1 MSLEHNPIAQLV
13 TQIQNKWKE
22 EVTPFPL
29 LKLVRWLIIPEQARL
44 YEGFLRLESTAS
56 GNLPDMIIVLLTPF
70 TSAKNHSKNLI
81 QNWIESYKKDTETIK
96 ALKERDPNYNWDTSV
111 YEAKIS
117 EDQKEN
123 NLLLIEM
130 LHDFQ
135 NLLPEDD
142 RVLTFTLFPY
152 SIEDTNDYGK
162 WLVTMIE
169 FGLPEHVRFMIF
181 DYADERHFDLTMK
194 EAEDLGKSLSVPL
207 DLDGA
212 ISKIS
217 EAGDPNKPDVQF
229 RKCVA
234 KMSKAVSNNNTE
246 SVHLWGKKAIE
257 AAQRSGLKS
266 FFATAHIVYAGMLF
280 EFKEFE
286 IIQELLSKALTLA
299 KQGLKSGDDNC
310 KPILIQVYGF
320 QASAKQLEKKPEDA
334 ATLFCKQADIALEY
348 GYPQQPLTAWWLAY
362 NAIKKKDKEQYKSIV
377 EKAYEFGSQQEV
389 DTLQSTCMTFIAADY
404 YNILDKQNDKE
415 QCKEIDTFMIT
426 VDGEDWR
433 SQVEAKRKEMEK
445 RKLSLFNWF

>member
-1 MSLEHNPIAQLV
+1 
-13 TQIQNKWKE
+13 
-22 EVTPFPL
+22 
-29 LKLVRWLIIPEQARL
+29 
-44 YEGFLRLESTAS
+44 
-56 GNLPDMIIVLLTPF
+56 MIIVLLTPF

-81 QNWIESYKKDTETIK
+81 QNWIEAYKKDTETIE

-111 YEAKIS
+111 YEVKIS
-117 EDQKEN
+117 EDQKGN

-152 SIEDTNDYGK
+152 SIEDTNDYSK

-169 FGLPEHVRFMIF
+169 LGLPEHVRFMIF

-194 EAEDLGKSLSVPL
+194 EAENLGKSLSVPL

-286 IIQELLSKALTLA
+286 IIQELLLKALTLA
-299 KQGLKSGDDNC
+299 KQGLKAGDDNC

-334 ATLFCKQADIALEY
+334 ATLFCKQADTALEY

-433 SQVEAKRKEMEK
+433 DQVETKRKEMEK